1 MHLRMRIAIISCC
14 PIYLLVYLFFSFPVH
29 SAQAVRIISFTM
41 SDLCFS
47 LREAD
52 SKLKK
57 EQKSLDPFD
66 DHLYTYGNRISVMH
80 NSSWQLEDID
90 TVL

>member
-1 MHLRMRIAIISCC
+1 
-14 PIYLLVYLFFSFPVH
+14 
-29 SAQAVRIISFTM
+29 M
-41 SDLCFS
+41 SDLCLS
-47 LREAD
+47 LREAY

-66 DHLYTYGNRISVMH
+66 DHLYAYGNRISVMH